1 MALSGAITRWT
12 EPVQSAF
19 ERRRA
24 EIEQRPVL
32 GFPLAAYRRFQEV
45 EGKHLALVIGVNLF
59 IAIIPLVIVGY
70 AILEAFNP
78 HRSIGTV
85 LVGRFRLSG
94 NTATIVRDTFASAKG
109 GESVALSIGLISLVI
124 TGVDIARTVGTA
136 YARAFRVAPQKG
148 MQQRLRGG
156 IWLIALLAMTSFS
169 LTVRY
174 WASSRPW
181 WFLMLVLPFRS
192 A

>member
-12 EPVQSAF
+12 GPVQSAF

-24 EIEQRPVL
+24 EIERRPVL
-32 GFPLAAYRRFQEV
+32 GFPLATFRRFQEV

-94 NTATIVRDTFASAKG
+94 NTAIIVPRHLRQRKG
-109 GESVALSIGLISLVI
+109 
-124 TGVDIARTVGTA
+124 R
-136 YARAFRVAPQKG
+136 
-148 MQQRLRGG
+148 
-156 IWLIALLAMTSFS
+156 
-169 LTVRY
+169 
-174 WASSRPW
+174 
-181 WFLMLVLPFRS
+181 
-192 A
+192 